1 MDACDGLE
9 FASIEKV
16 AVERVTV
23 IGPWAWDV
31 RVNQLSPGSFH
42 SKLEILRSPDLTL
55 HEQHWQR
62 SVEVI
67 GTTSKY
73 SIMIGASLTWRKAR
87 HEWCGI
93 NLDNRHFAC
102 AAPGTAIDF
111 KSPRDGRHIVMQVKP
126 EVLVSALGQEAVDQ
140 LSGKRYIKFKAVD
153 GQRLTALMTGVI
165 RKYANN
171 TRLVEDPYY
180 FRSQKSLLLKTL
192 GDCIANAGKTDRSV
206 SGSRRKTAVR
216 HAIRYVENRD
226 EPVTALELAVAVGV
240 SQRTL
245 EYAFRE
251 KLDITPAAYLRI
263 YRLNAAHRELLAA
276 DPKASTVTSIA
287 LRWGFTHPGRFS
299 LMHRKMFNE
308 TPSEALHK
316 VRV

>member
-9 FASIEKV
+9 FACIEKV
-16 AVERVTV
+16 ALERVTV

-42 SKLEILRSPDLTL
+42 SKLQVLRSPDLML

-73 SIMIGASLTWRKAR
+73 TIMIGASLSWRKER

-126 EVLVSALGQEAVDQ
+126 EVLVNALGQEAVDQ
-140 LSGKRYIKFKAVD
+140 LLGKRYIKFKAVD
-153 GQRLTALMTGVI
+153 GQRLTALMAGVI

-171 TRLVEDPYY
+171 TQLVEDQYY

-192 GDCIANAGKTDRSV
+192 GDCIANAGQVVGSV
-206 SGSRRKTAVR
+206 PGSRRKTAVR
-216 HAIRYVENRD
+216 HAIKYVESRD

-251 KLDITPAAYLRI
+251 KLDMTPAAYLRI

-276 DPKASTVTSIA
+276 DPNVSTVTSIT

-299 LMHRKMFNE
+299 SMHRKMFNE
-308 TPSEALHK
+308 TPSEALRK
-316 VRV
+316 VGV

>member
-23 IGPWAWDV
+23 TGPWAWDV
-31 RVNQLSPGSFH
+31 RLNQLSPGRFH
-42 SKLEILRSPDLTL
+42 SKLQILRSPDLTL

-67 GTTSKY
+67 ATTSKH
-73 SIMIGASLTWRKAR
+73 SIMVAASLTWPKAR
-87 HEWCGI
+87 FEWCGT
-93 NLDNRHFAC
+93 NLGNRRFAC

-111 KSPRDGRHIVMQVKP
+111 KSPDDGHHIVMQVKP
-126 EVLVSALGQEAVDQ
+126 DVLVNALGQEAVD
-140 LSGKRYIKFKAVD
+140 LLLGKRYIDFKAVD
-153 GQRLTALMTGVI
+153 GRRLTSLMTGVI
-165 RKYANN
+165 SKYANN
-171 TRLVEDPYY
+171 TRLVEDQFY

-192 GDCIANAGKTDRSV
+192 GDCIANAGQADRSV
-206 SGSRRKTAVR
+206 PGGRRKTAVR
-216 HAIRYVENRD
+216 KAIKYVESRD
-226 EPVTALELAVAVGV
+226 EPVTALELAVAAGV

-251 KLDITPAAYLRI
+251 KLEMTPAAYLRI

-276 DPKASTVTSIA
+276 DPQVTTVTSIS
-287 LRWGFTHPGRFS
+287 LKWGFSHPGRFS
-299 LMHRKMFNE
+299 SIHRKMFNE
-308 TPSEALHK
+308 TPSEALRK
-316 VRV
+316 VGV

>member
-9 FASIEKV
+9 FACIEKV

-23 IGPWAWDV
+23 TGPWAWDV
-31 RVNQLSPGSFH
+31 RVNQLSPGRFH
-42 SKLEILRSPDLTL
+42 SKLQILRSPDLTL

-93 NLDNRHFAC
+93 YLDNRRFAC
-102 AAPGTAIDF
+102 AAPGTVIDF
-111 KSPRDGRHIVMQVKP
+111 KSPDDGRHIVMQVKP
-126 EVLVSALGQEAVDQ
+126 EVLTNALGQEAVD
-140 LSGKRYIKFKAVD
+140 LLLGKQYFDFKAVD

-165 RKYANN
+165 SRYANN
-171 TRLVEDPYY
+171 THLVEDQYY

-192 GDCIANAGKTDRSV
+192 GDCIANIGQVDGSV
-206 SGSRRKTAVR
+206 TGSLRKTAVR
-216 HAIRYVENRD
+216 HAIRYVERSD
-226 EPVTALELAVAVGV
+226 RPVTALELAVAAGV

-251 KLDITPAAYLRI
+251 KLEMTPGAYLRI

-276 DPKASTVTSIA
+276 DPTVAKVTSIA
-287 LRWGFTHPGRFS
+287 LKWGFSHPGRLS
-299 LMHRKMFNE
+299 
-308 TPSEALHK
+308 
-316 VRV
+316 

>member
-9 FASIEKV
+9 FACIEKV
-16 AVERVTV
+16 ALERVTV

-42 SKLEILRSPDLTL
+42 SKLQVLRSPDLML

-73 SIMIGASLTWRKAR
+73 TIMIGASLSWRKER

-126 EVLVSALGQEAVDQ
+126 EVLVNALGQEAVDQ
-140 LSGKRYIKFKAVD
+140 LLGKRYIKFKAVD
-153 GQRLTALMTGVI
+153 GQRLTALMAGVI

-171 TRLVEDPYY
+171 TQLVEDQYY

-192 GDCIANAGKTDRSV
+192 GDCIANAGQVVGSV
-206 SGSRRKTAVR
+206 PGSRRKTAVR
-216 HAIRYVENRD
+216 HAIKYVESRD

-251 KLDITPAAYLRI
+251 KLDMTPAAYLRI

-276 DPKASTVTSIA
+276 DPKVSTVTSIT

-299 LMHRKMFNE
+299 LIHRKMFNE
-308 TPSEALHK
+308 TPSEALRK
-316 VRV
+316 VGE

>member
-1 MDACDGLE
+1 MDACSGLE
-9 FASIEKV
+9 FACIEKV

-31 RVNQLSPGSFH
+31 RVNQLSSGSFH

-55 HEQHWQR
+55 HEQYWQR
-62 SVEVI
+62 SVEVV
-67 GTTSKY
+67 GTTSKHA
-73 SIMIGASLTWRKAR
+73 IMIGASLTWRKAS

-126 EVLVSALGQEAVDQ
+126 EVLVSALGQDAADQ
-140 LSGKRYIKFKAVD
+140 LLGNRYIEFKAID

-165 RKYANN
+165 SKYANN
-171 TRLVEDPYY
+171 TRLVEDQFY

-192 GDCIANAGKTDRSV
+192 GDCIANAGQVDGSV
-206 SGSRRKTAVR
+206 LGSRRKAAVR
-216 HAIRYVENRD
+216 RAIRYVEDRD
-226 EPVTALELAVAVGV
+226 GPVTALELAVGVGV

-251 KLDITPAAYLRI
+251 KLEITPAAYLRI

-276 DPKASTVTSIA
+276 DPAVSTVTSIA

-299 LMHRKMFNE
+299 LIHRKMFNE
-308 TPSEALHK
+308 TPSEALRK
-316 VRV
+316 VGV